1 MRNRLSVVGAAVVAM
16 ISPAGLSAQDL
27 PSPKCPAGG
36 VGSVTQIGQDACQ
49 QAYDIYQ
56 LVAPQLGLALAGG
69 NATAGTGSVLGGLGH
84 FSIGVRANVFSGLL
98 PDSVL
103 TPGTSGAQKRTLPTK
118 SQVFGLPTA
127 DAAIGLFQ
135 GFPLALTNV
144 LGVDALI
151 SAEYVPS
158 IKSNSVSLDPA
169 SNFQVGFGARVGLL
183 SESIAFPGVSFT
195 WIERDLPTVNVTA
208 LSGVNDADSLAI
220 TGMKVKTQ
228 AWRIVASKS
237 LIAFSIAAGVG
248 RDAYKQTA
256 TLKGTVTQSAL
267 KGSESVTADQTLNR
281 TNMFADLSLNLPV
294 LKIVAEVGNAMG
306 GTVATYNSFSGGR
319 ADRSQLYGSLGLRLS
334 R

>member
-1 MRNRLSVVGAAVVAM
+1 
-16 ISPAGLSAQDL
+16 
-27 PSPKCPAGG
+27 
-36 VGSVTQIGQDACQ
+36 
-49 QAYDIYQ
+49 
-56 LVAPQLGLALAGG
+56 
-69 NATAGTGSVLGGLGH
+69 
-84 FSIGVRANVFSGLL
+84 VFSGLL

-103 TPGTSGAQKRTLPTK
+103 TPSTSGAQKRTLPTK

-127 DAAIGLFQ
+127 DAAIGIFQ

-169 SNFQVGFGARVGLL
+169 SNFQFGFGARVGLL

-256 TLKGTVTQSAL
+256 TLKGTVTQSGL

-281 TNMFADLSLNLPV
+281 TNMFADFSLNLPA
-294 LKIVAEVGNAMG
+294 LKVVAEIGNAMG